1 MQNEK
6 LIAILEQVLEG
17 YVSTTEIESVI
28 AVLRKELAD
37 KNAKSEGKQDL
48 YKAMTA
54 VIKSAKKREKHDI
67 SLHGARIE
75 KDGNQYVADGC
86 ICIKNVGTHLDL
98 PSVPPVGAHQLNL
111 ITVIATCKER
121 AKKSGNVLISPT
133 IAEIKSGI
141 AEQKAAAKYREH
153 RIESVV
159 YDFEDGHRVDVNY
172 LRLMMQATGSNTIY
186 AENRVDFEGA
196 QVGALHSESKDGT
209 VQVVCMP
216 IRSKNQQKHRGF
228 GYIKK

>member
-1 MQNEK
+1 MRK
-6 LIAILEQVLEG
+6 KIK
-17 YVSTTEIESVI
+17 EIESVI

-54 VIKSAKKREKHDI
+54 VIKSAKKREPHDI

-75 KDGNQYVADGC
+75 KDGNQYVNDEC
-86 ICIKNVGTHLDL
+86 ICIKNAGTHLDL
-98 PSVPPVGAHQLNL
+98 PSVPPIGEHRLNL
-111 ITVIATCKER
+111 VTVMTTYKER
-121 AKKSGNVLISPT
+121 AKKSDNVLISPT

-141 AEQKAAAKYREH
+141 AEQKAIAKYREH
-153 RIESVV
+153 RIQSVV
-159 YDFEDGHRVDVNY
+159 YDFEDGHRVDANY

-186 AENRVDFEGA
+186 AENRIDFEGA
-196 QVGALHSESKDGT
+196 QVGALYSESKDGT
-209 VQVVCMP
+209 VRVVCMP
-216 IRSKNQQKHRGF
+216 IRSKNQQKYREF